1 MHHVYSSGE
10 RNIQVSMLFSG
21 RGIPTSLPR
30 VYYTRCKSVVSRPF
44 AESAQYDECEADGY
58 NQITAPLIG
67 QVDVAW
73 PYDGV
78 GPITMGFA
86 NPAHYVLAWQDSFR
100 QYSPGPVPRE
110 KFAKYFD
117 QFMLQNMD
125 PCDDRTA
132 TFDVDVEAQRHV
144 YEVSLISALLM
155 S

>member
-1 MHHVYSSGE
+1 M
-10 RNIQVSMLFSG
+10 
-21 RGIPTSLPR
+21 
-30 VYYTRCKSVVSRPF
+30 
-44 AESAQYDECEADGY
+44 SACEHEADGY

-144 YEVSLISALLM
+144 YEVSLVSALLM